1 MTMIE
6 LIKKMRRHIRAMMF
20 RLTKPQVHP
29 TATVRDRKFVSL
41 GKNAEIQEY
50 VVVRAFGARLTIGEN
65 SQLNPFTVVY
75 VGEPITI
82 GKNVMIAPHCMLVSA
97 DHDFKQTDVPM
108 RFAGSISKGPI
119 VIEDNAW
126 IGANSVILS
135 GVTVGHDALIAAG
148 SVVTH
153 SVMPFDIVAGVP
165 ARVVGNRKTL

>member
-1 MTMIE
+1 ME
-6 LIKKMRRHIRAMMF
+6 LLKKPYRKLRTWMRTITKRAI
-20 RLTKPQVHP
+20 HP
-29 TATVRDRKFVSL
+29 TAIVRDRKFVSL
-41 GKNAEIQEY
+41 AKNAEIQEY
-50 VVVRAFGARLTIGEN
+50 VVVRAFGQRLTIGEN

-119 VIEDNAW
+119 VIEDGAW
-126 IGANSVILS
+126 VGANSVILS
-135 GVTVGHDALIAAG
+135 GVTIGHDALVAAG

-165 ARVVGNRKTL
+165 ARKIGNRKTA